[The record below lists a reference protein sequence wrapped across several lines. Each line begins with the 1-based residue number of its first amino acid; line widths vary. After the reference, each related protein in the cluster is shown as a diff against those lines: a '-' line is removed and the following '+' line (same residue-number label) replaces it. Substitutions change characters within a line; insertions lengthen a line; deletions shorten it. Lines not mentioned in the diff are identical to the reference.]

1 MKSNHLKKK
10 VVPAVLAAS
19 IAFAGLALPAK
30 NVLANEEVVRI
41 QQQLMEAPT
50 GLSKQEILYSFLGS
64 QVGAEGKARAT
75 SVEATE
81 QFSIIEE
88 KADSKTNTYHFKT
101 QEMYQGIPVYA
112 SQQTIALDK
121 DNNVISFIGDVNK
134 DLSRSIIPTEPS
146 LTTEEAETVAK
157 ESIEA
162 QIGEVSSY
170 DGVESELIIYPSDA
184 GKRLAYL
191 VKASTSIP
199 APGYFHYFVDATSG
213 EVLHNFD
220 AVAALTPALEEDENA
235 KFTPLAGGG
244 TTPAPRALPIE
255 YVDVT
260 AKGMDIFGKLHSFNA
275 VKDAS
280 SSKHFLYDGTRG
292 KGVHTF
298 KANRMPETSFIL
310 LSGLLGLT
318 GFEVESNKNFFYDPA
333 AVSAH
338 INASKTFD
346 YFKNIHGRNSLDNNG
361 MKLVS
366 TVHIGDKWNNAAW
379 NGKQMLYG
387 DGDGQ
392 RMISL
397 SGGLDVIAHEMTHG
411 VIEKTTNL
419 IYENESGAINES
431 IADIFGAFAENKTG
445 EGLWLLGEDI
455 WTPGIQ
461 GDALRSMSDPG
472 SVYIGGYTEDG
483 YYPDHYDKRYLGEL
497 DRGGVHI
504 NSSINNKAAQ
514 LITDGGTHYGVTVNG
529 IGKART
535 EKIFYRALT
544 LYLTPSSGFAEMRQ
558 AAIQAARDLH
568 PDRNGAPSLE
578 VQAVM
583 AAYDAIGVY

>member
-1 MKSNHLKKK
+1 MKRDRLKKK

-50 GLSKQEILYSFLGS
+50 GLSKQEILYSFLES
-64 QVGAEGKARAT
+64 QLTPAGKT
-75 SVEATE
+75 KSSGGDVTQ
-81 QFSIIEE
+81 QFSILEE
-88 KADSKTNTYHFKT
+88 KADSNTKTYHFKT

-112 SQQTIALDK
+112 SQQTVALDQ
-121 DNNVISFIGDVNK
+121 DNNVISYIGDVNK
-134 DLSRSIIPTEPS
+134 DLSRTSIPTEPS
-146 LTTEEAETVAK
+146 LTIEEAEAVAK

-170 DGVESELIIYPSDA
+170 DGVESQLIIYPTDT
-184 GKRLAYL
+184 GKHLAYL

-199 APGYFHYFVDATSG
+199 APGYFHYFVDAISG
-213 EVLHNFD
+213 EILDEFD
-220 AVAALTPALEEDENA
+220 AVAALTPALEGEDA
-235 KFTPLAGGG
+235 KFTPAGDGG
-244 TTPAPRALPIE
+244 VAPAPRALPIE
-255 YVDVT
+255 YIDVS
-260 AKGMDIFGKLHSFNA
+260 ARGMDIFGKLHTFNA

-280 SSKHFLYDGTRG
+280 SSKHFLFDGTRG

-298 KANRMPETSFIL
+298 KANRMPETTFIL
-310 LSGLLGLT
+310 LSALLGLT

-338 INASKTFD
+338 INASKTYD
-346 YFKNIHGRNSLDNNG
+346 YFKNIHGRNSLDNKG

-411 VIEKTTNL
+411 IITNTANL
-419 IYENESGAINES
+419 TYENESGAINES

-455 WTPGIQ
+455 WTPGIP
-461 GDALRSMSDPG
+461 GDGLRSMSDPA

-504 NSSINNKAAQ
+504 NSSINNKAAH
-514 LITDGGTHYGVTVNG
+514 LITDGGTHYGITVNG

-583 AAYDAIGVY
+583 AAYDAVGVY

>member
-1 MKSNHLKKK
+1 
-10 VVPAVLAAS
+10 
-19 IAFAGLALPAK
+19 
-30 NVLANEEVVRI
+30 
-41 QQQLMEAPT
+41 MEAPA
-50 GLSKQEILYSFLGS
+50 GLSKQEILYSFLES
-64 QVGAEGKARAT
+64 QLTPAGKT
-75 SVEATE
+75 KSSSGDVTQ
-81 QFSIIEE
+81 QFSILEE
-88 KADSKTNTYHFKT
+88 KADSNTKTYHFKT

-121 DNNVISFIGDVNK
+121 DNNIISFIGEVNK
-134 DLSRSIIPTEPS
+134 DLSRTSISTEPS
-146 LTTEEAETVAK
+146 LTTDEAEAVAK

-162 QIGEVSSY
+162 QIGEVYSY
-170 DGVESELIIYPSDA
+170 DGVESELIIYPSDT

-213 EVLHNFD
+213 EILHNFD

-235 KFTPLAGGG
+235 RFTPLAAGEAS
-244 TTPAPRALPIE
+244 PAPRALPIE

-260 AKGMDIFGKLHSFNA
+260 AKGMDIFGKLHTFNA
-275 VKDAS
+275 VKEAS
-280 SSKHFLYDGTRG
+280 SNKYFLFDDSRG
-292 KGVHTF
+292 NGVHTF
-298 KANRMPETSFIL
+298 KANRMPETTFIL
-310 LSGLLGLT
+310 LSAFLGLQ
-318 GFEVESNKNFFYDPA
+318 GFEVESTRNFFYDPA

-338 INASKTFD
+338 VNASKTFD
-346 YFKNIHGRNSLDNNG
+346 YFKNVHGRNSLDNKG

-411 VIEKTTNL
+411 VITNTANL
-419 IYENESGAINES
+419 TYENESGAINES

-455 WTPGIQ
+455 WTPGIP
-461 GDALRSMSDPG
+461 GDGLRSMSDPA
-472 SVYIGGYTEDG
+472 SIYIGGYTEDG
-483 YYPDHYDKRYLGEL
+483 FYPDHYDKRYLGEL

-504 NSSINNKAAQ
+504 NSSINNKAAH
-514 LITDGGTHYGVTVNG
+514 LITEGGTHYGVNVNG
-529 IGKART
+529 IGKAKT

-583 AAYDAIGVY
+583 AAYDAVGVY

>member
-1 MKSNHLKKK
+1 MKRDRLKKK

-50 GLSKQEILYSFLGS
+50 GLSKQEILYSFLES
-64 QVGAEGKARAT
+64 QLTPAGKT
-75 SVEATE
+75 KSSGGDVTQ
-81 QFSIIEE
+81 QFSILEE
-88 KADSKTNTYHFKT
+88 KADSNTKTYHFKT

-112 SQQTIALDK
+112 SQQTVALDQ
-121 DNNVISFIGDVNK
+121 DNNVISYIGDVNK
-134 DLSRSIIPTEPS
+134 DLSRTSIPTEPS
-146 LTTEEAETVAK
+146 LTIEEAEAVAK

-170 DGVESELIIYPSDA
+170 DGVESQLIIYPTDT
-184 GKRLAYL
+184 GKHLAYL

-199 APGYFHYFVDATSG
+199 APGYFHYFVDAISG
-213 EVLHNFD
+213 EILDEFD
-220 AVAALTPALEEDENA
+220 AVAALTPALEGEDA
-235 KFTPLAGGG
+235 KFTPAGDGG
-244 TTPAPRALPIE
+244 VAPAPRALPIE
-255 YVDVT
+255 YIDVS
-260 AKGMDIFGKLHSFNA
+260 ARGMDIFGKLHTFNA

-280 SSKHFLYDGTRG
+280 SSKHFLFDGTRG
-292 KGVHTF
+292 NGVHTF
-298 KANRMPETSFIL
+298 KANRMPETTFIL
-310 LSGLLGLT
+310 LSALLGLT

-338 INASKTFD
+338 INASKTYD
-346 YFKNIHGRNSLDNNG
+346 YFKNIHGRNSLDNKG

-411 VIEKTTNL
+411 IITNTANL
-419 IYENESGAINES
+419 TYENESGAINES

-455 WTPGIQ
+455 WTPGIP
-461 GDALRSMSDPG
+461 GDGLRSMSDPA

-504 NSSINNKAAQ
+504 NSSINNKAAH
-514 LITDGGTHYGVTVNG
+514 LITDGGTHYGITVNG

-583 AAYDAIGVY
+583 AAYDAVGVY